1 MGMIFLSLMLLG
13 LAIDR
18 QAPARLK
25 QVLRSSGRA
34 PSDFITLAGLG
45 ATLLNMGLTGL
56 LALVYILVIGGDVN
70 GPVIAGL
77 LSVAGFGAF
86 GKHPFNITPV
96 VVGVVLG
103 SLAKPWGIADPAIQL
118 AALFSTNLAPVSG
131 QFGWRWG
138 TLAGYVHSSAAL
150 SVGPAH
156 GGLNLYNTGF
166 ASGIVASVLVPVIIA
181 INDRRKGG
189 QPP

>member
-1 MGMIFLSLMLLG
+1 
-13 LAIDR
+13 
-18 QAPARLK
+18 
-25 QVLRSSGRA
+25 VLRSSGQA
-34 PSDFITLAGLG
+34 PSDFIDLAGLG
-45 ATLLNMGLTGL
+45 ATLLNIGLTGL
-56 LALVYILVIGGDVN
+56 LAMAYILAIGGDIN

-96 VVGVVLG
+96 MVGVVLG

-131 QFGWRWG
+131 HFGWRWG

-156 GGLNLYNTGF
+156 GGLNLYNNGF
-166 ASGIVASVLVPVIIA
+166 AAGIVASVLVPVIIS
-181 INDRRKGG
+181 INEVQKRRR
-189 QPP
+189 QP